1 VKRTSADVKPELD
14 LRGKLVEEAIVE
26 IDNYLD
32 KAILAG
38 YKQVSLI
45 HGKGTGA
52 LRAGVQE
59 FLRKHRSVKSF
70 RLGAHGEGGTGVTI
84 VELR

>member
-1 VKRTSADVKPELD
+1 MDVKPELD

-26 IDNYLD
+26 IDQYLD
-32 KAILAG
+32 RSLLAG
-38 YKQVSLI
+38 LKRVFLI

-52 LRAGVQE
+52 LRTGVQG
-59 FLRKHRSVKSF
+59 FLKTHRHVQSF
-70 RLGAHGEGGTGVTI
+70 RLGSHGEGGAGVTV